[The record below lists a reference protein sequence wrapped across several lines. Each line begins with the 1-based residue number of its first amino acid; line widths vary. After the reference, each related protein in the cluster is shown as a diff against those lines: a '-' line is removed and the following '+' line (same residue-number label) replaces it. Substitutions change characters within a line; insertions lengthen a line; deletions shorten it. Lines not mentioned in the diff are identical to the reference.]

1 MTAGMNSIREQAHA
15 RQHHIL
21 DQYVRAHTERK
32 CAEFLATIP
41 RLDQEIVAF
50 RERGQHEEEQAQRKA
65 GDDTAA
71 LIAETFLSTAL
82 SR

>member
-41 RLDQEIVAF
+41 RLDQEIVASGNEDSTKKN
-50 RERGQHEEEQAQRKA
+50 RHNGRQAMIR
-65 GDDTAA
+65 
-71 LIAETFLSTAL
+71 LLSL
-82 SR
+82 RRPSPLQL